1 MNNEQKIIEL
11 LNING
16 QLLRVIAGRI
26 GISDEMIE
34 AHLERSLEIRYPEY
48 EEVK

>member
-16 QLLRVIAGRI
+16 QLLRVIAGKL
-26 GISDEMIE
+26 GITAETIE
-34 AHLERSLEIRYPEY
+34 AHLERSLEIRYPLP
-48 EEVK
+48 EETK